1 MKERTAIIVPAYNE
15 ALYISETLRTLRE
28 HPSFL
33 DCRLI
38 VVDDG
43 SEDNTGMLAE
53 AWADDVVRLYKN
65 AGKGRALRR
74 GIEAVDVDY
83 FLFVDADVGMTA
95 RYTEC
100 LLNVVRSGRCDMA
113 IACPPAAEQ
122 GGFGL
127 AKRLARRKI
136 RQITGITVQAP
147 LSGQRALTRR
157 AVEAVEEWDVG
168 FGIEA
173 AMTVD
178 VLQAG
183 LPIHEVPLAIRHR
196 EHGKSLRG
204 FWHRGRQYLAIQ
216 KVMAKRR
223 EIER

>member
-1 MKERTAIIVPAYNE
+1 MKGRAAIIVPAYNE
-15 ALYISETLRTLRE
+15 ASYISETLRTLRQ

-33 DCRLI
+33 DCWLV

-43 SEDNTGMLAE
+43 SEDGTGVLAKI
-53 AWADDVVRLYKN
+53 WADDVVCLHKN
-65 AGKGRALRR
+65 EGKGKALRQ
-74 GIEAVDVDY
+74 GIEAVDADY
-83 FLFVDADVGMTA
+83 FLFVDADVGTTA

-100 LLNVVRSGRCDMA
+100 LLSIVRSGECEMA
-113 IACPPAAEQ
+113 IACPPAAER

-136 RQITGITVQAP
+136 RQITGITIQAP

-157 AVEAVEEWDVG
+157 AVEAVKEWDVG

-178 VLQAG
+178 VLRAG
-183 LPIHEVPLAIRHR
+183 LPIREVPLVIRHR
-196 EHGKSLRG
+196 EHGKSLEG

-223 EIER
+223 EIGR